1 MTLFL
6 KKPRPQLVIDI
17 SDVSYYDIGMEDFLA
32 MIKACIFDLDG
43 TIGNT
48 LDSMVY
54 SVNLTLKE
62 MNLSEISKEQC
73 REFVGNGARVLMEKA
88 LDASGNP
95 RATRI
100 EEGMQ
105 IYGRIFDENC
115 TYHVTPY
122 EGIPEMLKA
131 LKDKGI
137 QLAVLSNKPDRQTVK
152 VVKAIFGEELF
163 DYAQGQKE
171 GIRRK
176 PEPDGVWYL
185 MEQMHVSKEECLY
198 IGDSEVDAATGRNAG
213 LKTIG
218 VLWGFR
224 DRKTL
229 ETAEV
234 DDLIDRPDELLQFV

>member
-1 MTLFL
+1 M
-6 KKPRPQLVIDI
+6 
-17 SDVSYYDIGMEDFLA
+17 
-32 MIKACIFDLDG
+32 KACIFDLDG
-43 TIGNT
+43 TLTNT
-48 LDSMVY
+48 LESMTY
-54 SVNLTLKE
+54 SVNLTLEE
-62 MNLSEISKEQC
+62 MGLSKITKDQC
-73 REFVGNGARVLMEKA
+73 RLFVGNGARVLMEKSLKA
-88 LDASGNP
+88 AGDTDAS
-95 RATRI
+95 RI
-100 EEGMQ
+100 EDGME
-105 IYGRIFDENC
+105 IYGRIFDQNC

-137 QLAVLSNKPDRQTVK
+137 HLAVLSNKPDRQTVK

-229 ETAEV
+229 ETAGA

>member
-1 MTLFL
+1 MRSTKACKNVGGVKKRDRLKSNWGRVFL
-6 KKPRPQLVIDI
+6 KNRLQLVIDI
-17 SDVSYYDIGMEDFLA
+17 FDVSYYDIGMEDFLA

-95 RATRI
+95 GATRI

-115 TYHVTPY
+115 TYHVTPC
-122 EGIPEMLKA
+122 EG
-131 LKDKGI
+131 
-137 QLAVLSNKPDRQTVK
+137 V
-152 VVKAIFGEELF
+152 
-163 DYAQGQKE
+163 
-171 GIRRK
+171 RK
-176 PEPDGVWYL
+176 CCI
-185 MEQMHVSKEECLY
+185 S
-198 IGDSEVDAATGRNAG
+198 
-213 LKTIG
+213 
-218 VLWGFR
+218 
-224 DRKTL
+224 
-229 ETAEV
+229 
-234 DDLIDRPDELLQFV
+234 

>member
-1 MTLFL
+1 M

-62 MNLSEISKEQC
+62 MNLLEISKEQC
-73 REFVGNGARVLMEKA
+73 REFVGNGARVLIEKA

-95 RATRI
+95 GATRI

-122 EGIPEMLKA
+122 QGIPELLQSLKE
-131 LKDKGI
+131 KGVL
-137 QLAVLSNKPDRQTVK
+137 LAVLSNKPHEQAVK
-152 VVKAIFGEELF
+152 VVKEIFGERWF
-163 DYAQGQKE
+163 DYVSGQQE
-171 GIRRK
+171 GIEKK
-176 PEPDGVWYL
+176 PDPAGVIHI
-185 MEQMHVSKEECLY
+185 METLKLTNEECLY
-198 IGDSEVDAATGRNAG
+198 VGDSEVDVRTGNNAG
-213 LKTIG
+213 VRTII
-218 VLWGFR
+218 VSWGFR
-224 DRKTL
+224 TREELKEAGART
-229 ETAEV
+229 V
-234 DDLIDRPDELLQFV
+234 IDSPLELLSYM

>member
-1 MTLFL
+1 M
-6 KKPRPQLVIDI
+6 
-17 SDVSYYDIGMEDFLA
+17 
-32 MIKACIFDLDG
+32 KACIFDLDG
-43 TIGNT
+43 TLTNT
-48 LDSMVY
+48 LESMTY
-54 SVNLTLKE
+54 SVNLTLEE
-62 MNLSEISKEQC
+62 MGISKITKDQC
-73 REFVGNGARVLMEKA
+73 RLFVGNGARVLMEKSLKA
-88 LDASGNP
+88 AGDTDAS
-95 RATRI
+95 RI
-100 EEGMQ
+100 EEGME
-105 IYGRIFDENC
+105 IYGRIFDRNC

-137 QLAVLSNKPDRQTVK
+137 HLAVLSNKPDRQTVK

-229 ETAEV
+229 ETAGA

>member
-1 MTLFL
+1 M

-17 SDVSYYDIGMEDFLA
+17 SDVSYYDIDMEDFLA

-95 RATRI
+95 GATRI

>member
-1 MTLFL
+1 M
-6 KKPRPQLVIDI
+6 
-17 SDVSYYDIGMEDFLA
+17 
-32 MIKACIFDLDG
+32 KACIFDLDG
-43 TIGNT
+43 TLTNT
-48 LDSMVY
+48 LESMTY
-54 SVNLTLKE
+54 SVNLTLEE
-62 MNLSEISKEQC
+62 MGLSKITKDQC
-73 REFVGNGARVLMEKA
+73 RLFVGNGARVLIEKSLKA
-88 LDASGNP
+88 AGDTDAS
-95 RATRI
+95 RI
-100 EEGMQ
+100 EEGME
-105 IYGRIFDENC
+105 IYGRIFDRNC

-198 IGDSEVDAATGRNAG
+198 IGDSEVDEATGRNAG